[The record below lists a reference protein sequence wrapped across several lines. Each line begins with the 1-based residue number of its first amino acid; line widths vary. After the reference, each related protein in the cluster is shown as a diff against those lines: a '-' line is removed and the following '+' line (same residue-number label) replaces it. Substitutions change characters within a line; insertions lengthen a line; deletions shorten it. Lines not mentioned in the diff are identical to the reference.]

1 MSVYIH
7 KSHNVSVL
15 LYHVV
20 FPAKYRRA
28 VFSEDVDSELRNIC
42 LEIAKRY
49 ELVFLEIGVDRDHV
63 HFLVQSVPTYSPKKI
78 VQIIKS
84 LTAREI
90 FRRLPGVKTQLWGGE
105 FWSDGYF
112 VSTVGKHGDEDM
124 IGNYVKKQGQQPN
137 SYKKLHYQR
146 HEEAPNQLSLW

>member
-1 MSVYIH
+1 M
-7 KSHNVSVL
+7 
-15 LYHVV
+15 YHLV

-28 VFSEDVDSELRNIC
+28 VFSEEADNELRAVC

-49 ELVFLEIGVDRDHV
+49 ELIFLEIGVDRDHV

-84 LTAREI
+84 ITAREI
-90 FRRLPGVKTQLWGGE
+90 FRRLPAVKAQLWGGE

-124 IGNYVKKQGQQPN
+124 ISNYVKKQGQPEN
-137 SYKKLHYQR
+137 SYKKLHHQKQ
-146 HEEAPNQLSLW
+146 EASPSQLGLW

>member
-1 MSVYIH
+1 M
-7 KSHNVSVL
+7 
-15 LYHVV
+15 YHLV

-28 VFSEDVDSELRNIC
+28 VFSEAVDKELRATC

-49 ELVFLEIGVDRDHV
+49 ELIFLEIGVDRDHV
-63 HFLVQSVPTYSPKKI
+63 HFWVQSVPTYSPKKI

-90 FRRLPGVKTQLWGGE
+90 FKRCPEVKPQLWGGE

-112 VSTVGKHGDEDM
+112 VSTVGKHGDEDV
-124 IGNYVKKQGQQPN
+124 IGRYIRRQGQPHN
-137 SYKKLHYQR
+137 SYKKLHHQR
-146 HEEAPNQLSLW
+146 QEESSNQLSLW